1 MALFEKEEYIYR
13 LNRTKDRMEKA
24 GLEVLVV
31 CDPANMN
38 YLTGYD
44 AHSYYVDQAVIV
56 SLEADEP
63 LWISRKMDIA
73 CAKFT
78 SWLSPESLLGYPE
91 DLVQSPI
98 KHPMQF
104 IADVMK
110 QKGLGKKSIGL
121 ELDAPHFTPRA
132 YEELKASLPDAKFA
146 DARLLVT
153 WVRGV
158 KSSAEIELMKKA
170 GKVAE
175 KVMQTA
181 INEINVGV
189 RECDVA
195 AAILAAQASGM
206 PDYYGDIP
214 SHLPLM
220 GVGDKATAPHL
231 TWTGDRFQEE
241 TSINLELA
249 GCVRRYHSPLSR
261 TLYLGKNPSEKLTD
275 TANWTIDG
283 LCAELEAIKPGVTCE
298 EVDQAWR
305 KAIAHTG
312 INKDSRS
319 GYSIGINYSPDWGE
333 HTCCMRPGDRTVLVP
348 NMAFHIITG
357 IWMEDRGFEISEA
370 LYVTENGYE
379 TFANFP
385 RKLFI
390 KG

>member
-1 MALFEKEEYIYR
+1 MTLFEKDEYIYR

-31 CDPANMN
+31 CDPANIN

-44 AHSYYVDQAVIV
+44 AHSYYVDQAVV
-56 SLEADEP
+56 VTLEADEP

-73 CAKFT
+73 CARFT
-78 SWLSPESLLGYPE
+78 SWLSPENLIGYPE
-91 DLVQSPI
+91 DLIQTPI

-104 IADVMK
+104 IAGVMK
-110 QKGLGKKSIGL
+110 EKGLGKKSIGL
-121 ELDAPHFTPRA
+121 ELEAPHFTPRA
-132 YEELKASLPDAKFA
+132 YEELKTSLPEARFTDS
-146 DARLLVT
+146 RLLVS
-153 WVRGV
+153 WVRCV
-158 KSSAEIELMKKA
+158 KSSAEIALMKKA

-175 KVMQTA
+175 KVMETA
-181 INEINVGV
+181 INAINVDI

-195 AAILAAQASGM
+195 AAILAAQASGT
-206 PDYYGDIP
+206 PDYYGDTP
-214 SHLPLM
+214 SHLPYM
-220 GVGDKATAPHL
+220 GVGAKASAPHL
-231 TWTGDRFQEE
+231 TWTGDRFQAE
-241 TSINLELA
+241 TNINLELA

-261 TLYLGKNPSEKLTD
+261 TLYLGKNPPEKLTD
-275 TANWTIDG
+275 TAKWTIDG

-370 LYVTENGYE
+370 IYVTETGYE
-379 TFANFP
+379 AFANFP